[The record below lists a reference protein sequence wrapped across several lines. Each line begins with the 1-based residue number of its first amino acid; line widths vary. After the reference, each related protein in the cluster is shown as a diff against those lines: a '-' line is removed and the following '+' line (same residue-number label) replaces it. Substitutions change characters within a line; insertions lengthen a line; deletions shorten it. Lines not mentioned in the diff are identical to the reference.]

1 MDSGRRDKQVYVD
14 RPVDTPDAIGGVART
29 WVQLGGIWW
38 VAIEPLTG
46 REFANGTAILGV
58 MDTRI
63 TFGWSLSL
71 EQLDERWRIRYRSKV
86 YNIVSVADTR
96 MAHVDIVCMCKVGQ
110 NLG

>member
-1 MDSGRRDKQVYVD
+1 MDSGRRDRQVYVD
-14 RPVDTPDAIGGVART
+14 RPVDTSDAIGGSTRT
-29 WVQLGGIWW
+29 WVQVGGIWW
-38 VAIEPLTG
+38 VSIEPLTG

-86 YNIVSVADTR
+86 YNVVSVVDKK
-96 MAHVDIVCMCKVGQ
+96 MGHVDIECMCL
-110 NLG
+110 LGKNQG